1 MVRGY
6 GGEAER
12 VAGDDP
18 REVHRQSA
26 GTLDG
31 TLGPIAAI
39 QHAARVDGSTDRAR
53 WPMIVL
59 RTPKGWTGPAEIDG
73 KPVEGTWRAHQV
85 PFADVRGNK
94 DHMRML
100 EDWMRSYRPDELF
113 EEDGRPR
120 ADLVDWLPSGDR
132 RMGSNPKANGCR
144 PLRHPRL
151 PTIPPFPGEGVEP
164 G

>member
-1 MVRGY
+1 
-6 GGEAER
+6 
-12 VAGDDP
+12 
-18 REVHRQSA
+18 
-26 GTLDG
+26 
-31 TLGPIAAI
+31 
-39 QHAARVDGSTDRAR
+39 
-53 WPMIVL
+53 MIVL

-132 RMGSNPKANGCR
+132 SEEHTSELQSLMRISYAVFCLKKKN
-144 PLRHPRL
+144 
-151 PTIPPFPGEGVEP
+151 
-164 G
+164 